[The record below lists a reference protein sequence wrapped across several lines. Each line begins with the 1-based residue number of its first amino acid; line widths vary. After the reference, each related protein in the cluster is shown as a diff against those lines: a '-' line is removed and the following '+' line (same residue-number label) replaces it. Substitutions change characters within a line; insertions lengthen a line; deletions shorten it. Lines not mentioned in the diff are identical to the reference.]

1 MDDRPTSAWTRR
13 DLLVL
18 GLGAFVV
25 ASVPAAAARGRR
37 RLVRRTLPV
46 MGTLAEIAVVG
57 EDGPA
62 AERAIDAAL
71 ARLSEVERAM
81 TRYDDASD
89 VGRANLGAAQDGV
102 VVGEETARVLSEAL
116 RWAQAS
122 AGLFDPCLGR
132 AVSAWD
138 VENRREPLPAEAVRR
153 WAGRGLYRALD
164 LGRLRGQPAVR
175 FSDPEV
181 ALDLGGIAKGF
192 GVDEAARV
200 LRAHGVTQAFV
211 NVGGDLVALGGSLDG
226 GPWRVG
232 VQSPDDPARVLEV
245 LEVRDQAVATSG
257 DYLRGFTWHG
267 RRYHHLLDPRS
278 AEPWNGPQ
286 HSLTVLAPDCLS
298 ADAAA
303 TAAFGLPRASGD
315 RLLSTCAPGARI
327 VHSV

>member
-1 MDDRPTSAWTRR
+1 MADRPTPAWNRR

-25 ASVPAAAARGRR
+25 ASVPAAVGRGRR
-37 RLVRRTLPV
+37 RLVRRTVPV

-62 AERAIDAAL
+62 AERAIQAAL
-71 ARLSEVERAM
+71 ARLSGVERAM

-89 VGRANLGAAQDGV
+89 VGRANLGAARDGV
-102 VVGEETARVLSEAL
+102 PVGEDTARVLAEAL

-122 AGLFDPCLGR
+122 SGLFDPCLGR

-138 VENRREPLPAEAVRR
+138 VENRHEPLPSEALRR

-164 LGRLRGQPAVR
+164 LDRLRGRPAVR

-211 NVGGDLVALGGSLDG
+211 NVGGDLMALGGAIDG

-278 AEPWNGPQ
+278 AEPWQGPQ

-303 TAAFGLPRASGD
+303 TAAFGLPRASGE
-315 RLLSTCAPGARI
+315 RLLGACAPGARI
-327 VHSV
+327 VHSI